1 MYDVMILLLA
11 FFGSL
16 SLSALLTYKLI
27 PLLRAKKMGQS
38 ILVIGPVWHKSKEG
52 TPTMGGAVFLF
63 VIPVFSL
70 LSAFLLGAEDLF
82 PLVLVLLFALMCG
95 GIGLIDDSTKLKN
108 KENQGLYPW
117 QKLVLQVLSAA
128 AFLYFFNA
136 YAMPL
141 LPLRLP
147 FWGTPMGL
155 GFAAFFVLLFIMVG
169 TVNCANLTDGIDGLA
184 GSVAF
189 IIGIHFFA
197 EGLLDGN
204 AALALLGLSLSGTVL
219 GFLFFNLHPAKIF
232 MGDTGS
238 LFLGALIT
246 GGAFLMERPL
256 SLLLYGVVY
265 ILEGISVVL
274 QVLVYKRTRRRLFLM
289 APLHHHF
296 EKRGWSENKLVICAV
311 LLSAVGAFLSHIA

>member
-1 MYDVMILLLA
+1 MYDVVIFLLA

-16 SLSALLTYKLI
+16 FLSSLLTYKLI
-27 PLLRAKKMGQS
+27 PFLRAKKMGQS

-70 LSAFLLGAEDLF
+70 LTAFLLGAEELF
-82 PLVLVLLFALMCG
+82 PLVLVLLFALACG

-108 KENQGLYPW
+108 KENQGLFPW
-117 QKLVLQVLSAA
+117 QKLVLQVSSAT
-128 AFLYFFNA
+128 AFLYFFHT
-136 YAMPL
+136 YATPL
-141 LPLRLP
+141 LPLQLP
-147 FWGTPMGL
+147 FWGVPIGL
-155 GFAAFFVLLFIMVG
+155 GFAAFFVLLFIAVG
-169 TVNCANLTDGIDGLA
+169 VVNCANLTDGIDGLA

-189 IIGIHFFA
+189 IIGVHFFT
-197 EGLLDGN
+197 EGLLYGKT
-204 AALALLGLSLSGTVL
+204 ALALLGLSLSGTVL